1 MVVNT
6 EWGGFGSSGELDFV
20 RTKWDRNV
28 DELSVNPGNQIFEKM
43 ISGMYMGELIRQILV
58 DLIKDD
64 LIFFG
69 CDRDKLLE
77 RGSFLTRFSSEI
89 ESDPVGEYPR
99 AAKCLESLGIDPS
112 TVTDEDF
119 SSLRYRASYT
129 RYFL

>member
-69 CDRDKLLE
+69 CDRDRARLCNLGLQFLALE
-77 RGSFLTRFSSEI
+77 CSVRQ
-89 ESDPVGEYPR
+89 
-99 AAKCLESLGIDPS
+99 
-112 TVTDEDF
+112 
-119 SSLRYRASYT
+119 
-129 RYFL
+129 YFLSYM